1 MAHENAQSESL
12 KQLVEQLDA
21 AEPVVLLPEFQRDF
35 VWEME
40 QTYAL
45 FDSLI
50 RGIFVGSI
58 IYGKPSFEMALRK
71 VDRRP
76 RTGKGSRAKLE
87 SRHYTEEE
95 VKTASQTRGLKI
107 LLDGQQRTTSLYRA
121 LKGDDKVFYAVR
133 PDVLSLSN
141 EEFKASDLESLMHP
155 EDGIRGADSP
165 DVVCV
170 PVDYAFQFMLDVPMD
185 DDVREFFEQKTAL
198 GQRLANAGDQEGIKQ
213 NFRVFRQVLSKFR
226 TMFEQ
231 PQLLSYYLLDMELD
245 KFTTFFERS
254 NSKGIQLNFT
264 DILAAKV
271 FPRFNLRDK
280 FDDFATTHP
289 GVPVNRELMVRGIA
303 LMTGEFEKIEKAE
316 LLKRLKAEHF
326 NVHWAEMTDLLVRS
340 LQYLHSQRLLVA
352 VKWLPYDNML
362 LPLML
367 FFREL
372 KLQGQST
379 PSQQQWDFL
388 RWWYWSSVFTERYT
402 GASNE
407 KIVQDTKTL
416 QRIARGEELDSKV
429 FARMRPS
436 LDVSDLFSYTRYQ
449 AAVYRGVFN
458 LVHFKAV
465 SEAKDQSGLKDWRS
479 NALLDT
485 GPLGARDLHD
495 HHFFPRAFLRKSVK
509 EQADPDIESYMDSI
523 LNRVL
528 MPKDANF
535 SASDKKPYTYLQ
547 EFLAK
552 NPKLP
557 ESMASHLVPVGL
569 LEDEG
574 QSFRAHELLQK
585 RGEKILGFI
594 QEETSDIEP
603 EIRSRFLA
611 AAPGY
616 TAE

>member
-76 RTGKGSRAKLE
+76 RTGRGSRAKLE
-87 SRHYTEEE
+87 SRHYTEDE

-121 LKGDDKVFYAVR
+121 LKGYDRVFYAVR
-133 PDVLSLSN
+133 PDVLSLSS
-141 EEFKASDLESLMHP
+141 EDFKAADLESLMHP

-170 PVDYAFQFMLDVPMD
+170 PIDYAFQCMMAMP
-185 DDVREFFEQKTAL
+185 RERELQRFFEQETERGKAL
-198 GQRLANAGDQEGIKQ
+198 EGQQDELDAE
-213 NFRVFRQVLSKFR
+213 FEVFLQVLSKFR

-289 GVPVNRELMVRGIA
+289 GIPVNRELMVRGIA
-303 LMTGEFEKIEKAE
+303 LMTGKFDKIEKAE

-326 NVHWAEMTDLLVRS
+326 NAHWAEMTDLLVRS